1 MIAAYY
7 APIAQGSRQTVI
19 ECGGELASLVLWGR
33 RGGAVPWEFQ
43 TVVTDW
49 SACALYDDGHAGHG
63 PRRLESDWVSSWTAA
78 VRLLGTRWEL
88 LVPGTV
94 HAEFRTAT
102 LAEVTRR
109 LADSKQEGAKGIM
122 ARWAAACRPEP
133 LRVVRRQEWA
143 HATTRRARLTA

>member
-7 APIAQGSRQTVI
+7 PPIAQGSRETVI
-19 ECGGELASLVLWGR
+19 ECGGELASVVLWGR

-43 TVVTDW
+43 TVMTDW
-49 SACALYDDGHAGHG
+49 SACARYDDGQAGQG

-78 VRLLGTRWEL
+78 VQLLGSRWEL

-94 HAEFRTAT
+94 HAEFRGAT

-109 LADSKQEGAKGIM
+109 LSECKPDRAKDIM
-122 ARWAAACRPEP
+122 GRWAAACRPEP

-143 HATTRRARLTA
+143 RATTRRARLTA